1 MHDPVYPILNDRFAY
16 CKNPNI
22 TDRYTLNVFSSNWP
36 FRIIDNP
43 DNIDEP
49 LSKPFTANAACK
61 SGDDIFVL
69 NEYLT
74 FNLVNQRC
82 QENNSTFCEYNASE
96 L

>member
-16 CKNPNI
+16 CKNWL
-22 TDRYTLNVFSSNWP
+22 TDRYSLYVFSSNWP
-36 FRIIDNP
+36 FRAIVNP

-49 LSKPFTANAACK
+49 LSEPLTANAACK

-82 QENNSTFCEYNASE
+82 QENNSTFCEFDASQ